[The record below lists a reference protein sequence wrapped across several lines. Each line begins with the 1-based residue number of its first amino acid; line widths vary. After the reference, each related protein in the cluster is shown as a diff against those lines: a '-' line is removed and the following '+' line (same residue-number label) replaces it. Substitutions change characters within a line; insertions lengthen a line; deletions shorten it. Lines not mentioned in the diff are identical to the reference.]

1 MTRSTATVGKQIKRR
16 GLKKRET
23 VNGEELTSERS
34 ALWYN
39 ADRSPS
45 PSGAYLRH
53 SFLA

>member
-1 MTRSTATVGKQIKRR
+1 MTRSTTIAGKQIKRR
-16 GLKKRET
+16 GLKKREMT
-23 VNGEELTSERS
+23 DSEEMTSERS